1 MQILTVKILQDIV
14 DILIGWHVDPNQ
26 PDDVIKI
33 AAYGLRE
40 LHQYWILE
48 FPFTIGLLS
57 QFLEDMEAYKEAQKT
72 IVQNTIFLY
81 FYF

>member
-1 MQILTVKILQDIV
+1 MLTFKPFQDIV

-26 PDDVIKI
+26 PDSVIKI

-57 QFLEDMEAYKEAQKT
+57 QFLEDMEAYKEARRSIFESKT
-72 IVQNTIFLY
+72 FS
-81 FYF
+81 

>member
-1 MQILTVKILQDIV
+1 V

-26 PDDVIKI
+26 PDSVIKI

-57 QFLEDMEAYKEAQKT
+57 QFLEDMEAYKEVLRAIFFLSNT
-72 IVQNTIFLY
+72 ANIV
-81 FYF
+81 